1 MAILAFLIGALLV
14 SVTLISA
21 IRTFVV
27 PRGIQDRL
35 TAAVFRVMRRVF
47 DLWAYRLD
55 SYAARDRV
63 MAFFAPISL
72 LTLPAVWLTLILT
85 GYTAMF
91 WALGVRPL
99 EEAIRTSGSSLLT
112 LGFAPVGGIVETL
125 LAFSEA
131 AIGLTLL
138 ALLIAYLPTMYA
150 AFARRETEVTLLETA
165 AGSPP
170 SPVVVLTRAW
180 VIGELDRLT
189 DLWMRWQVWFADISE
204 SHTSLTPLIFY
215 RSPTPDRSWV
225 TAAGV
230 ILDAASLASSTLDR
244 PRNPEAELMIRSG
257 YLALRHI
264 AEVLGVP
271 FHADPHFPQQ
281 GISVSRAEFDAAY
294 DRLADAGIPLK
305 TDREAC
311 WFAFAGWRVNY
322 DDVLLAMAGLT
333 MAPPAPWSSDRAPE
347 WRLPILRRGGR
358 SALAIRRRSER

>member
-1 MAILAFLIGALLV
+1 
-14 SVTLISA
+14 
-21 IRTFVV
+21 
-27 PRGIQDRL
+27 
-35 TAAVFRVMRRVF
+35 MRSF
-47 DLWAYRLD
+47 E
-55 SYAARDRV
+55 ARDRL

-72 LTLPAVWLTLILT
+72 LTLPAVWLTIILT

-91 WALGVRPL
+91 WALGVSPL
-99 EEAIRTSGSSLLT
+99 ERAVLTSGSSLLT
-112 LGFAPVGGIVETL
+112 LGFAPVHGIGQTL

-150 AFARRETEVTLLETA
+150 AFARRETQVTLLETA

-170 SPVVVLTRAW
+170 SPVTIFIRAW

-189 DLWMRWQVWFADISE
+189 ELWIRWQVWFADISE

-215 RSPTPDRSWV
+215 RSPQPDRSWV

-230 ILDAASLASSTLDR
+230 MLDAAALAASTLDR

-264 AEVLGVP
+264 SEVLGVP
-271 FHADPHFPQQ
+271 FHRDPHFPGQP
-281 GISVSRAEFDAAY
+281 ISVSRAEYDEAY
-294 DRLADAGIPLK
+294 DRLAAAGMPLK
-305 TDREAC
+305 PDRDAC
-311 WFAFAGWRVNY
+311 WTDFAGWRVNY
-322 DDVLLAMAGLT
+322 DDVLIALAGLT

-358 SALAIRRRSER
+358 IMSRTPME